1 MQVAAGVGFGM
12 RLVLD
17 YRARQWLRR
26 IPRYKV
32 YTIAEL
38 LLLAV
43 LAVQCA
49 RLLWV
54 IVTPVDP
61 LGDWRPARPQA
72 FGEAIFRSFDP
83 FFRTGAATGGPIVV
97 TTLDLKLFGIRSDQA
112 SGRGSAI
119 IGTPDGRQASYAVGE
134 EIQPGVTL
142 AAVAFDNVTILR
154 GGAKEQ
160 IFLDQSQPAT
170 SVAPALSSGSA
181 PAAMPGSAPP
191 PAVADVQITP
201 RLENGKVTGFAV
213 DPQGLGAEF
222 KAFGFQPGDVVTS
235 INGISAAVANPDQV
249 RAALAQSGG
258 EVVAEVQ
265 RGGQTV
271 TLRGTY
277 AR

>member
-1 MQVAAGVGFGM
+1 M
-12 RLVLD
+12 
-17 YRARQWLRR
+17 
-26 IPRYKV
+26 
-32 YTIAEL
+32 AEL

-72 FGEAIFRSFDP
+72 FADAIFRSFDP
-83 FFRTGAATGGPIVV
+83 FFRTGAVTSGPIVV

-119 IGTPDGRQASYAVGE
+119 IGTPDGQQASYAVGE

-160 IFLDQSQPAT
+160 IFLDQSRPAI
-170 SVAPALSSGSA
+170 SVGPEASSPSA
-181 PAAMPGSAPP
+181 PVAMPGSAPP
-191 PAVADVQITP
+191 PPVAADVQITP

-213 DPQGLGAEF
+213 DPQGLGADF

-235 INGISAAVANPDQV
+235 INGISAAVANPEQV

-258 EVVAEVQ
+258 EVMAQVQ